1 MNGWQYQYAIEL
13 LQKGRK
19 AIEQEKQT
27 IENSIKQAD
36 KRTYN
41 GRMHCIFERAKLFV
55 VDALL
60 QI

>member
-1 MNGWQYQYAIEL
+1 MNNWQYQYAIEL
-13 LQKGRK
+13 LQKGRE

-27 IENSIKQAD
+27 IENSIKSAD